1 MLRALR
7 SPRARYSAERT
18 AQLSGIPR
26 STIYDWQRSDVYRP
40 DFVHASPMM
49 WSYRDL
55 VYLRV
60 LAWLRSKGMERAMAA
75 GAVVAIK
82 SDISKGQRI
91 VRLRADRRSLI
102 ANDEL
107 ANRISGEDPLPG
119 LGSFLQEF
127 DLLEPV
133 ADFERPEAVGS
144 GPGQPVRVHVHLSV
158 GARR

>member
-1 MLRALR
+1 VLRALR